1 VLPWIRE
8 YQPTSGLL
16 QPSIIA
22 VYTVYLTYSA
32 VSNEPYNHDDDCP
45 LLTVNGTGVNAI
57 AEIFN
62 TDANQYIS
70 AAFGIL
76 IMLITVGY
84 ASIYMSSNQQI
95 QKLRGNH
102 KDESEGYTVLCCD
115 CCYPDATEAKEE
127 GDSDEADEDSKW
139 RSVDDEKER
148 VTYSYSF
155 FHFMMLISTLYVMM
169 QLTNWFNPRLTTS
182 QTFQNTWASVGIKM
196 GSAYLCYAVYIWTLV
211 APLILRNRDF
221 GYGEN

>member
-1 VLPWIRE
+1 
-8 YQPTSGLL
+8 
-16 QPSIIA
+16 

-84 ASIYMSSNQQI
+84 A
-95 QKLRGNH
+95 R
-102 KDESEGYTVLCCD
+102 
-115 CCYPDATEAKEE
+115 
-127 GDSDEADEDSKW
+127 
-139 RSVDDEKER
+139 
-148 VTYSYSF
+148 
-155 FHFMMLISTLYVMM
+155 
-169 QLTNWFNPRLTTS
+169 
-182 QTFQNTWASVGIKM
+182 
-196 GSAYLCYAVYIWTLV
+196 
-211 APLILRNRDF
+211 
-221 GYGEN
+221 